1 VKVLIESQYLPSI
14 SYFSLLAH
22 SSEVWIESNENFE
35 KQSYRNRCEILG
47 SNKIQRLTIPVN
59 SANSGLPIRKM
70 SINYREDWTKNHW
83 RAIQSAYGKAPFFDH
98 YAGFIKSS
106 LETKTSSL
114 FELNQQLLTLCLKL
128 AGIKLKLNFTEKFE
142 KEVSD
147 DILDMRSKIHPKKEV
162 NTLTWFQ
169 PKSYYQVF
177 GKDFVPNLSILD
189 LLFCMGPESLMVIK
203 QSGVFK

>member
-1 VKVLIESQYLPSI
+1 
-14 SYFSLLAH
+14 
-22 SSEVWIESNENFE
+22 
-35 KQSYRNRCEILG
+35 
-47 SNKIQRLTIPVN
+47 
-59 SANSGLPIRKM
+59 M